1 MDIGFYLA
9 PSLALAAA
17 LWVLSRRYSFFMLLQ
32 LPGTLCHELA
42 HFLVG
47 LLTFARPASLS
58 IIPRRAANGWQ
69 LGEVRLANARWY
81 NAAPTALAPLLL
93 VLLPWWIAVLR
104 TRPGWHFTPL
114 DAGLAFL
121 IAPQFLSCWP
131 SAADWRLAL
140 RSWPLLALGAAAGLA
155 KVDGLSFFRL
165 A

>member
-1 MDIGFYLA
+1 MDRLFYLA

-17 LWVLSRRYSFFMLLQ
+17 IWVLARHSRLAALLM

-47 LLTFARPASLS
+47 LLTLARPATLS
-58 IIPRRAANGWQ
+58 IVPRGGK

-93 VLLPWWIAVLR
+93 ALLPWWVAGLR
-104 TRPGWHFTPL
+104 TQPGWHFVPL
-114 DAGLAFL
+114 DAVLAFL
-121 IAPQFLSCWP
+121 LAPQFLACWP
-131 SAADWRLAL
+131 SAADWKLSL
-140 RSWPLLALGAAAGLA
+140 RSWPLIFLAGAAGWIY
-155 KVDGLSFFRL
+155 VDRMALFRL

>member
-1 MDIGFYLA
+1 MDKLFYLA

-17 LWVLSRRYSFFMLLQ
+17 IWVLARRYRLAVLLQ

-47 LLTFARPASLS
+47 LLTFARPSSLS
-58 IIPRRAANGWQ
+58 IVPRQGR
-69 LGEVRLANARWY
+69 LGEVKLANARWY

-93 VLLPWWIAVLR
+93 VLLPWWVAVLR
-104 TRPGWHFTPL
+104 TRPGWHFVPL

-121 IAPQFLSCWP
+121 LAPQFLACWP
-131 SAADWRLAL
+131 SAADWKLSL
-140 RSWPLLALGAAAGLA
+140 RSWPLLLLGAAAWWI
-155 KVDGLSFFRL
+155 KVEGMTLFRL